1 MKKICISSNWNFSV
15 PEEGKEQKVDL
26 PHTWYQDENQYRG
39 QAVYRK
45 HIVPDVLCPETP
57 WENRDL
63 FLELEGADHT
73 VRALVNGTE
82 IGLHKGGYSTVH
94 FKIPSD
100 CVCGNGF
107 DLELYVDNRAGD
119 EVSPLAGDFTV
130 FGGLYRN
137 VNLLLAEKTH
147 FDCLYYGT
155 DGVILR
161 TSVGA
166 EGQGI
171 LRIEPHV
178 VCENP
183 EDDVTVRYTVLDP
196 EGTAVLETTGSG
208 QETVTVSL
216 PEIRLWNGQKDPC
229 LYAVRAELMYEN
241 RCVDS
246 VEKHVGFRAIR
257 LDSSE
262 GFFLNGQSFFLRGVA
277 KHQDSEGCFSAVT
290 DREID
295 RDFELIGEI
304 GANAVRLS
312 HYQHP
317 QHTYDICDREGYV
330 VWAEIPMLKMT
341 EKKETMDNALQQ
353 LKELILQNLH
363 HPSICFWGI
372 QNEIGMFRDA
382 PYIHRN
388 VSELYETAKKLDPDR
403 IVTCA
408 NLYPMKSGSMLNR
421 LTDMVGYNIYFGWYY
436 GKMQDYGTFLDRMHE
451 ELPGVPLGISEYG
464 VDAQTWLHSETPMV
478 KDYSEEFQSLFH
490 QTVYPMFEQ
499 RSYLWGSFVWNMFD
513 FSSSRRDEGGRKY
526 RNAKGL
532 VTYDRKTRKDAF
544 YYYKAK
550 WSQEPFLHICEQ
562 RFVKRTGDRITVRV
576 YTNLK
581 QVELRSSGQ
590 GSLRRENDGNGTVLF
605 ENLPLQEGKN
615 LFTVTGYTENG
626 IQLTEQA
633 VFEKT
638 ETPEPSYVL
647 PDSHAGET
655 VQNWF
660 LEEEGV
666 DLDQYFSV
674 RDRAEDL
681 MEQEECRRILKKY
694 LPEVVTLLEKEIIPL
709 GLSLNS
715 IISRSQKEGQK
726 IDVRALNGEL
736 MRVAKER

>member
-1 MKKICISSNWNFSV
+1 MKKFNISSNWRFFI
-15 PEEGKEQKVDL
+15 PEEGKEQNVDL
-26 PHTWYQDENQYRG
+26 PHTWYQEEDQYRG

-45 HIVPDVLCPETP
+45 HIVPDALCPETP

-73 VRALVNGTE
+73 VRALVNGME

-94 FKIPSD
+94 FKIPSG

-155 DGVILR
+155 DGVILH

-171 LRIEPHV
+171 LMIEPHV
-178 VCENP
+178 VCEHP
-183 EDDVTVRYTVLDP
+183 EDGVTVRYTVLDP

-216 PEIRLWNGQKDPC
+216 PEIRLWNGKKDPC
-229 LYAVRAELMYEN
+229 LYTVQAELLREN
-241 RCVDS
+241 HCVDS
-246 VEKHVGFRAIR
+246 VEKTVGFRSLR

-262 GFFLNGQSFFLRGVA
+262 GFFLNGEHLFLRGVA
-277 KHQDSEGCFSAVT
+277 KHQDSESCFSAVT

-295 RDFELIGEI
+295 RDFELISEI

-317 QHTYDICDREGYV
+317 QHTYDICDREGYA

-341 EKKETMDNALQQ
+341 EKKESMDNALQQ

-388 VSELYETAKKLDPDR
+388 VSKLYETAKKLDPDR

-436 GKMQDYGTFLDRMHE
+436 GNMQDYGTFLDRMHE
-451 ELPGVPLGISEYG
+451 KLSGVPLGISEYG
-464 VDAQTWLHSETPMV
+464 VDAQTWLHSETLMV

-581 QVELRSSGQ
+581 QVELRSFGQ
-590 GSLRRENDGNGTVLF
+590 ESFRRENDGNGTVLF
-605 ENLPLQEGKN
+605 ENLPLREGKN

-626 IQLTEQA
+626 ILLTEQA

-638 ETPEPSYVL
+638 ETPESSYVL

-660 LEEEGV
+660 LGEEGV
-666 DLDQYFSV
+666 DLEQYFSV
-674 RDRAEDL
+674 QDRAEDL
-681 MEQEECRRILKKY
+681 MENEECRRILEKY
-694 LPEVVTLLEKEIIPL
+694 LPEVTVLLEKEIIPL

-715 IISRSQKEGQK
+715 IISHGKKEGQN
-726 IDVRALNGEL
+726 IDIRELNREL
-736 MRVAKER
+736 MRVAK

>member
-1 MKKICISSNWNFSV
+1 MKKICISSNWNFST
-15 PEEGKEQKVDL
+15 PEESGKEQTVDL
-26 PHTWYQDENQYRG
+26 PHTWYLDEKQYRG

-45 HIVPDVLCPETP
+45 HIILDALCPGNL
-57 WENRDL
+57 WESRTL
-63 FLELEGADHT
+63 FLEIEAADHT
-73 VRALVNGTE
+73 VRAVVNGKE

-94 FKIPSD
+94 FEIPSD
-100 CVCGNGF
+100 CVCGDGF
-107 DLELYVDNRAGD
+107 DLELHVDNRAGD

-130 FGGLYRN
+130 FGGLYRG

-147 FDCLYYGT
+147 FDYLYYGT
-155 DGVILR
+155 DGVIVH
-161 TSVGA
+161 TSVDE

-171 LRIEPHV
+171 LKIEPHV
-178 VCENP
+178 VCAEPENS
-183 EDDVTVRYTVLDP
+183 VTVRYTVLDQ
-196 EGTAVLETTGSG
+196 EGNVVSSETGNG
-208 QETVTVSL
+208 QETVSMRL
-216 PEIRLWNGQKDPC
+216 KEIQLWNGKEDLC
-229 LYAVRAELMYEN
+229 LYTVRAELICEN
-241 RCVDS
+241 MCVDR
-246 VEKHVGFRAIR
+246 VEKTVGFRAIH
-257 LDSSE
+257 LDSRE
-262 GFFLNGQSFFLRGVA
+262 GFYLNGEHLFLRGVA
-277 KHQDSEGCFSAVT
+277 KHQDSAGCFSAVT
-290 DREID
+290 EREID
-295 RDFELIGEI
+295 RDFELVCEI

-312 HYQHP
+312 HYQHS

-341 EKKETMDNALQQ
+341 EKKETMDNATQQ
-353 LKELILQNLH
+353 LKELILQNIH

-388 VSELYETAKKLDPDR
+388 VSELYEIAKKLDPDR

-408 NLYPMKSGSMLNR
+408 NLYPMKSKSMLNR

-436 GKMQDYGTFLDRMHE
+436 GKMQDYGTFLDRMHQ
-451 ELPGVPLGISEYG
+451 ELPQVPLGISEYG

-490 QTVYPMFEQ
+490 ETVYPMFEQ
-499 RSYLWGSFVWNMFD
+499 RNYLWGSFVWNMFD
-513 FSSSRRDEGGRKY
+513 FSSSRRDEGGQKY
-526 RNAKGL
+526 RNTKGL

-544 YYYKAK
+544 YYYKAR
-550 WSQEPFLHICEQ
+550 WSEEPFLHICEQ
-562 RFVKRTGDRITVRV
+562 RFVKRASDRIKVRV

-581 QVELRSSGQ
+581 KVELRFSGQ
-590 GSLRRENDGNGTVLF
+590 GPVLGENDGNGTVLF
-605 ENLPLQEGKN
+605 ENLPLEKGKN
-615 LFTVTGYTENG
+615 LFTVTGYTEG
-626 IQLTEQA
+626 GTLLKEQA
-633 VFEKT
+633 VFERT

-674 RDRAEDL
+674 QDRAEDL
-681 MEQEECRRILKKY
+681 MENEECRRILGKY
-694 LPEVVTLLEKEIIPL
+694 LPEVTELLEKEIIPL

-715 IISRSQKEGQK
+715 IISHSKKEGQS

-736 MRVAKER
+736 MRVAK